1 VLTIT
6 RIARR
11 RKGGS
16 LHKIIVVGLTVLGLL
31 SVGGGAEAVD
41 KYQTY
46 TRDLP
51 DPGSLNAKELAQ
63 ATKIYDRNGVLLYV
77 KHTDGVIRTV
87 MPLSAISPHLVD
99 ATIALEDRLF
109 YTHNGIDIRRII
121 GAAIADI
128 THQRAEQ
135 GGSTITQQLVKRMYV
150 GSANSLERKVRE
162 AALALEIE
170 RRFSKNDI
178 LTLYLNQIF
187 YGNEAYGAE
196 AAAQTYFAK
205 PAKDLDIAEAAMLA
219 GIPNA
224 PSQFDPYNPATV
236 ASAKN
241 RQELVLKDMLRDHY
255 ISQTEYDKAVKEV
268 LKYKNGSIQKDLKA
282 PWFVDYVLR
291 QLSNQYGDAVV
302 AGGGLR
308 VYTTLDYNLQQV
320 AERAVN
326 TNVNRADLKAR
337 NVNNGAAEV
346 IDPATGQVLAMVGS
360 ANYYDQAIGGQY
372 NVITDGQGRQPGS
385 SFKIYVYATAL
396 ANGYAPSNLI
406 LDKQG
411 KIDGHPFVDWD
422 HRDEGVI
429 TIRRALVESR
439 NIPAILLLKQL
450 GYDRVFQTARMMGLT
465 SANLTPE
472 RGLAQAIGASEV
484 VPQQHFNAYGVLASG
499 GIYHDPT
506 VILKVVDSQGK
517 VLQEWKPNPGVRV
530 LPAQVAYMI
539 SDILRP
545 VGAALNIKRPFAAK
559 TGTTENWHDSWLI
572 GYSPDVVI
580 GAWMGH
586 TCAGGCPANVNSN
599 LNVVW
604 GVQGA
609 GLIFRDIF
617 NAYEAG
623 KPVRDFA
630 LPDGLK
636 KVTVCKASGLLAT
649 ANCAGQTITD
659 WFIAG
664 TAPARPDDWYQPFR
678 VCTTD
683 GLLATPDTPAKFI
696 AVKTFVVYPPGY
708 PDDMKDKNSPPAPT
722 QNCQLTTETIPP
734 TLTLAQA
741 AQADGSVLVTA
752 TATDNEA
759 IKEVDF
765 FLDGANKPVRLTQGP
780 FTFVV
785 KGSPGSSHTLTVQAY
800 DYNPANAPAVQ
811 TIAITLP

>member
-1 VLTIT
+1 
-6 RIARR
+6 
-11 RKGGS
+11 
-16 LHKIIVVGLTVLGLL
+16 
-31 SVGGGAEAVD
+31 
-41 KYQTY
+41 
-46 TRDLP
+46 
-51 DPGSLNAKELAQ
+51 
-63 ATKIYDRNGVLLYV
+63 
-77 KHTDGVIRTV
+77 
-87 MPLSAISPHLVD
+87 M
-99 ATIALEDRLF
+99 
-109 YTHNGIDIRRII
+109 
-121 GAAIADI
+121 
-128 THQRAEQ
+128 
-135 GGSTITQQLVKRMYV
+135 
-150 GSANSLERKVRE
+150 
-162 AALALEIE
+162 
-170 RRFSKNDI
+170 
-178 LTLYLNQIF
+178 
-187 YGNEAYGAE
+187 
-196 AAAQTYFAK
+196 
-205 PAKDLDIAEAAMLA
+205 
-219 GIPNA
+219 
-224 PSQFDPYNPATV
+224 
-236 ASAKN
+236 
-241 RQELVLKDMLRDHY
+241 
-255 ISQTEYDKAVKEV
+255 
-268 LKYKNGSIQKDLKA
+268 
-282 PWFVDYVLR
+282 
-291 QLSNQYGDAVV
+291 

-811 TIAITLP
+811 TITVTLP